1 MSAARCWASAL
12 FSWSLLEPWR
22 ESDVGCVECGVKCPP
37 LILPL
42 FTYCSKLAGQE
53 PSGQYAESTTGSPAC
68 SPLGSCPFFFLAS
81 SPTSLVAHLHLHIHP
96 DAADRNGYA
105 AHFIQGDTPLCRTAA
120 SAFVSHCWPTRG
132 SDSSLTTGSL
142 SSRQPET
149 SLPQKWQGKE
159 TPGVFVP
166 NLPSEKRDGGLSVV

>member
-1 MSAARCWASAL
+1 M
-12 FSWSLLEPWR
+12 
-22 ESDVGCVECGVKCPP
+22 CGVCGVWGEMPSSYSP
-37 LILPL
+37 SFHILLQTRRTRAQWPVRGIYHR
-42 FTYCSKLAGQE
+42 FPRVLA
-53 PSGQYAESTTGSPAC
+53 SG
-68 SPLGSCPFFFLAS
+68 LVPFFFPRKFS
-81 SPTSLVAHLHLHIHP
+81 DFTSWHLHLHIHP

-105 AHFIQGDTPLCRTAA
+105 AHFIQGDTPLCRKAA

-132 SDSSLTTGSL
+132 SDSSLTTGTL